1 MTKSGRY
8 SLYKII
14 SIIKKNNLS
23 IKNIYLPSFIC
34 KEVISS
40 LTSFNLDI
48 SFYKLNDDLS
58 PDINFLKKKL
68 KRKSILFIVNYFGV
82 MSNWNSIN
90 EIKNEYELIT
100 IEDNCHSL
108 NEENGV
114 GSYGDYSFNSLRKII
129 PLLSG
134 SELNINKASI
144 VPETNNLKL
153 RMPDIDEIKY
163 LLRSYRNKKSIKTVI
178 DASEDNEMISN
189 EKGIDYISKKILN
202 NNKFDINQIC
212 LTRRH
217 NFISWNRF
225 LPNNELRSFHI
236 DIDKVFCPYVYP
248 CIAESNNIKRKW
260 LKWGT
265 ENNIRIINWPKIPF
279 ESHDHFGNSQLN
291 MVLLFPVNHQF
302 NLPIRLN

>member
-1 MTKSGRY
+1 M
-8 SLYKII
+8 
-14 SIIKKNNLS
+14 IKKNNLS

-58 PDINFLKKKL
+58 PDINYLKENL
-68 KRKSILFIVNYFGV
+68 KRKSILLIVNYFGV
-82 MSNWNSIN
+82 MSNWSSIN
-90 EIKNEYELIT
+90 GIKNEHELIT

-163 LLRSYRNKKSIKTVI
+163 LLRSYRNKKSTKTLI
-178 DASEDNEMISN
+178 NGSDDNEIISN
-189 EKGIDYISKKILN
+189 ENGIDYFSKRILD

-212 LTRRH
+212 LTRRQ
-217 NFISWNRF
+217 NFISWSKF
-225 LPNNELRSFHI
+225 LPNSELRSFHI
-236 DIDKVFCPYVYP
+236 DINNVFCPYVYP
-248 CIAESNNIKRKW
+248 CIAESNEIKKKW
-260 LKWGT
+260 LEWGIR
-265 ENNIRIINWPKIPF
+265 NNIRIINWPKIPF
-279 ESHDHFGNSQLN
+279 ESHDHFENSHLN

-302 NLPIRLN
+302 NLSIRLN

>member
-8 SLYKII
+8 SLYKIV
-14 SIIKKNNLS
+14 SIIKKNTTS

-40 LTSFNLDI
+40 LSSFDLNIL
-48 SFYKLNDDLS
+48 FYKLNDDLS
-58 PDINFLKKKL
+58 PDIDFLKNNL
-68 KRKSILFIVNYFGV
+68 KRKSILLIVNYFGV
-82 MSNWNSIN
+82 LSSWSTIN

-108 NEENGV
+108 NEKNGV

-134 SELNINKASI
+134 SEININTTDI
-144 VPETNNLKL
+144 IPEANNLKL
-153 RMPDIDEIKY
+153 RIPDIDEIKY

>member
-14 SIIKKNNLS
+14 SIIKKNNNN
-23 IKNIYLPSFIC
+23 INNIYLPSFIC

-40 LTSFNLDI
+40 LISFNLDI
-48 SFYKLNDDLS
+48 SFYKLNNDLS
-58 PDINFLKKKL
+58 PDINFLKKNL
-68 KRKSILFIVNYFGV
+68 KRNSILFIVNYFGV
-82 MSNWNSIN
+82 LADWSSIN
-90 EIKNEYELIT
+90 DIKNEYELTT

-108 NEENGV
+108 NEKNGV

-134 SELNINKASI
+134 SELNINIASI
-144 VPETNNLKL
+144 IPETNNLKL
-153 RMPDIDEIKY
+153 RIPDIDEIKY
-163 LLRSYRNKKSIKTVI
+163 LLRFYRNKKSTKISI
-178 DASEDNEMISN
+178 NGSENNEIVSS
-189 EKGIDYISKKILN
+189 EKGIDYISKRILDN
-202 NNKFDINQIC
+202 HEFDIDHIC

-225 LPNNELRSFHI
+225 LPNSELRSFHI
-236 DIDKVFCPYVYP
+236 DINKVYCPYVYP
-248 CIAESNNIKRKW
+248 CIAESDEIKKKW
-260 LKWGT
+260 IEWGMK
-265 ENNIRIINWPKIPF
+265 NNIRIINWPKIPF
-279 ESHDHFGNSQLN
+279 ESHDHFENSYLN